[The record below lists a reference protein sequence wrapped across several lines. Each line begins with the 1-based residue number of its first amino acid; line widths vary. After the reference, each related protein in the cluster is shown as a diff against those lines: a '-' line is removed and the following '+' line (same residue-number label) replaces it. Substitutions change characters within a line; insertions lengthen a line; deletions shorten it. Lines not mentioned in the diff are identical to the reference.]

1 MWPSVFAT
9 GGLFSFFTMGSVLCG
24 GSFVVGTWSLSCLT
38 SGALAVDVGTLL
50 AVGDAGNK
58 SRSDLT
64 TGVLIVG
71 VGGAAEV
78 VWPGKRWNHSNL

>member
-9 GGLFSFFTMGSVLCG
+9 GGLFSFFTTGSVLCG
-24 GSFVVGTWSLSCLT
+24 GSFVVGTRSLSSLT
-38 SGALAVDVGTLL
+38 SGDLAVDVGTLL
-50 AVGDAGNK
+50 AFGDAGNK

-78 VWPGKRWNHSNL
+78 VRPGKW

>member
-9 GGLFSFFTMGSVLCG
+9 GGLFSFFTTGSVLCG
-24 GSFVVGTWSLSCLT
+24 GSFVVGTRSLSCLT
-38 SGALAVDVGTLL
+38 SGDLAVDVGTLL

-64 TGVLIVG
+64 KGVLIVG

-78 VWPGKRWNHSNL
+78 VRPGKWWNHCNL

>member
-9 GGLFSFFTMGSVLCG
+9 GGLFSFFTTGSVLCG
-24 GSFVVGTWSLSCLT
+24 GSFVVGTMSSSCLT

-78 VWPGKRWNHSNL
+78 VRPGKWWNHCNL